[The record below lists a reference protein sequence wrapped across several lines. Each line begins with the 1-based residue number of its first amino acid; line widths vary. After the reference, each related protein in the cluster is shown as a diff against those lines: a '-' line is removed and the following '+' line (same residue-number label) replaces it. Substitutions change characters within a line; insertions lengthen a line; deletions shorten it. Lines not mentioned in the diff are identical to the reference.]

1 VQCLRTYD
9 METANI
15 ITINTDDKNLA
26 EVIKKIIAEAGLT
39 VADLFDDDEVRDH
52 IHESGIPADE
62 IYDEDDILDCG
73 CVTDK
78 IQELEDQIAELEEK
92 NDELDT
98 KNAKL
103 KRKNAELERQLAEFR
118 EWNAK
123 MKDNENEEWCR
134 RCGSWQNCERDG
146 SDIIKDAKWG
156 YVCHDCLHHLDNP
169 DHERCKECDCCKD
182 CDCCECGEES
192 DAETEMDEDQDNFT
206 NRVCG
211 YYPECGEGFHLS
223 DPHYYDEEEG
233 QCYCS
238 EECFKKEQNRF
249 AKQDRCEDKE
259 KTEE

>member
-1 VQCLRTYD
+1 
-9 METANI
+9 METANN

-26 EVIKKIIAEAGLT
+26 EVIKKIIADAGLT
-39 VADLFDDDEVRDH
+39 IADLFDDDEVRDH
-52 IHESGIPADE
+52 IHESGLPADE

-103 KRKNAELERQLAEFR
+103 KKKNAEL
-118 EWNAK
+118 AK
-123 MKDNENEEWCR
+123 
-134 RCGSWQNCERDG
+134 ERDDYG
-146 SDIIKDAKWG
+146 ECLARIQSAILEDANLRKAFESRWNRRF
-156 YVCHDCLHHLDNP
+156 VDEEED
-169 DHERCKECDCCKD
+169 E
-182 CDCCECGEES
+182 GEEEEGS
-192 DAETEMDEDQDNFT
+192 DAETEIDEDQDNFT

-211 YYPECGEGFHLS
+211 YYPECGKGFHLD
-223 DPHYYDEEEG
+223 DPHYYDEEVGE
-233 QCYCS
+233 CYCS

-249 AKQDRCEDKE
+249 AEQDRCDDKE